1 MAAEVGLRQRIHD
14 RVYGE
19 GTNMSSTTAALGAR
33 LKTHPAD
40 KPKYWL
46 IPLGLAIAAGG
57 LFATLGP
64 WLYPDPRAG
73 LGTEVGVSILG
84 LLLTAL
90 GVFSVASVFMGRDRA
105 VHLHEHGIVEQRGN
119 KQSEMLW
126 DDVATLICQR
136 VRVTQ
141 AGGLVTQ
148 QLATY
153 ILKTANGRKIVAN
166 NRLAEVLPLG
176 EAIEEHV
183 TRCLLPKV
191 RARLAKGE
199 SVAFLPLVVTNQ
211 RIERGK
217 KALAWEQVAGAE
229 VAHGEVRIFARGEPT
244 AWTKVQYGSLTNAQA
259 LLGLISSRVKAQS

>member
-1 MAAEVGLRQRIHD
+1 MAAEVGLKS
-14 RVYGE
+14 
-19 GTNMSSTTAALGAR
+19 NMSATTAALGAR

-57 LFATLGP
+57 LFAMLGP
-64 WLYPDPRAG
+64 WLWPDPRAG
-73 LGTEVGVSILG
+73 LGTAIGVSILG

-105 VHLHEHGIVEQRGN
+105 VHLYEHGIVEQRGN
-119 KQSEMLW
+119 TQNEMLW
-126 DDVATLICQR
+126 DDVATLTCQR

-141 AGGLVTQ
+141 AGGLVSQ

-153 ILKTANGRKIVAN
+153 ILKTATGRKIIAN

-191 RARLAKGE
+191 RAQLAKGE
-199 SVAFLPLVVTNQ
+199 RVAFSPLVVTNQ

-217 KALAWEQVAGAE
+217 KALAWEQVVGAE
-229 VAHGEVRIFARGEPT
+229 VAQGEVRIFARGEPT

-259 LLGLISSRVKAQS
+259 LLSLISSRVKSES

>member
-1 MAAEVGLRQRIHD
+1 
-14 RVYGE
+14 
-19 GTNMSSTTAALGAR
+19 MSGASAALGAR

-57 LFATLGP
+57 VFAMLGP
-64 WLYPDPRAG
+64 WLFPDPRAG
-73 LGTEVGVSILG
+73 LGTEIGVSILG

-119 KQSEMLW
+119 TQNEMLW

-141 AGGLVTQ
+141 AGGLVSQ

-153 ILKTANGRKIVAN
+153 ILKTAAGRKIVAN

-176 EAIEEHV
+176 EAIEKHV

-199 SVAFLPLVVTNQ
+199 RVSFAPLTVTSQ
-211 RIERGK
+211 QLERGK
-217 KALAWEQVAGAE
+217 KTLAWEQVVGAE
-229 VAHGEVRIFARGEPT
+229 VAHGEVRIFRRGEPT

-259 LLGLISSRVKAQS
+259 LLELISSRLESSSS